1 MANVRHHRHQR
12 GAAFVEAAII
22 LPVFLLVTFVTIFLC
37 LMAYRLSSIQM
48 AANDIA
54 LSISN
59 SFSGGG
65 PFPCSSG
72 TYPTNGN
79 IVLAEHTANCLVTW
93 RTGIATRYLIPS
105 TAPMQIF
112 VVGYAHQQSH
122 DGGATISNA
131 TTLRAGDSFVLV
143 VKYPK
148 SNILGGKVPLFGFL
162 QGDLVASAAGFIE
175 RPQRT

>member
-1 MANVRHHRHQR
+1 MSSVRQYRHQR

-37 LMAYRLSSIQM
+37 LMAYRLTSIQL

-54 LSISN
+54 RSIGN
-59 SFSGGG
+59 SFQGGA
-65 PFPCSSG
+65 PFRCNTGSNAANG
-72 TYPTNGN
+72 TVEIQTLATNCAA
-79 IVLAEHTANCLVTW
+79 IW
-93 RTGIATRYLIPS
+93 RAGIATRYLIPA
-105 TAPMQIF
+105 TDPMPIR

-122 DGGATISNA
+122 DGGATLPNA

-143 VKYPK
+143 VNFPK
-148 SNILGGKVPLFGFL
+148 SNILGGRVPLFGFL

-175 RPQRT
+175 RPPGN